1 MKKYIKPETDLQPL
15 SSEFALMIKESGEM
29 GTDEME
35 TNKTTFDEGE
45 ISIINESSNLWDE

>member
-1 MKKYIKPETDLQPL
+1 MKRYIKPETDLQPL
-15 SSEFALMIKESGEM
+15 SSESALMIAESGKM

-45 ISIINESSNLWDE
+45 ISIINESSNLWDD